1 MKMDVD
7 DDVESFEMQKVTL
20 SEYKENKGNTK
31 QNYSNASKC
40 DNPHSTFTS

>member
-20 SEYKENKGNTK
+20 SEYKENKGMVVTVK
-31 QNYSNASKC
+31 MDQSVQQLAESK
-40 DNPHSTFTS
+40 

>member
-20 SEYKENKGNTK
+20 SENKK
-31 QNYSNASKC
+31 IKAQLSL
-40 DNPHSTFTS
+40 

>member
-20 SEYKENKGNTK
+20 SENKKIKPILKVT
-31 QNYSNASKC
+31 YC
-40 DNPHSTFTS
+40 LIPFI